1 MTSTRHRL
9 TLTGLLLAVVI
20 TPPNAAAQA
29 AARVSVPTLATVQA
43 MVRSD
48 SASEVAWGAFFA
60 AQFQMKDAIPA
71 IVDRLQ
77 ALPEA
82 DRNGREHLV
91 AGMLDALIQLRAR
104 VPAAV
109 LLPYYDE
116 WPIHTLA
123 LLASAS
129 EGRDAALVGVLR
141 TATGYRWYGAAN
153 LLLATRPP
161 GFAAALLRA
170 LTLTLAVTVS
180 DSGNDGGVPGGIG
193 AGQGHG
199 DGGGQLPAGFPPY
212 AHYSFGRADGA
223 ILLAFGPTPVFYTR
237 VVHNAFQFPLSGS
250 DIGGPYDRDRLEYL
264 NELQRLDRVTL
275 YPVEGAAIRWT
286 DERRFRADLE
296 AAKAKLAERYG
307 RLLAGLMKSRLLTEA
322 EAQSLPARIA
332 VQLFDL
338 RATKSPPLP
347 SAE

>member
-1 MTSTRHRL
+1 MISTRYRL
-9 TLTGLLLAVVI
+9 TLIGLLLAVVI
-20 TPPNAAAQA
+20 TPPNTAAQGA
-29 AARVSVPTLATVQA
+29 AGVSVPTLATVQA
-43 MVRSD
+43 MLRSG
-48 SASEVAWGAFFA
+48 SASEVAWGAFLA
-60 AQFQMKDAIPA
+60 AQFQLKEAIPA
-71 IVDRLQ
+71 IAGRLQ
-77 ALPEA
+77 APPEA

-91 AGMLDALIQLRAR
+91 AGMLDSLIQLRAR
-104 VPAAV
+104 LPAAV

-116 WPIHTLA
+116 WPIHTLV
-123 LLASAS
+123 LLGSAS
-129 EGRDAALVGVLR
+129 EGRDAALIGVLR

-161 GFAAALLRA
+161 GFAAVLLRG

-180 DSGNDGGVPGGIG
+180 ESGNDGGVPGGIG

-199 DGGGQLPAGFPPY
+199 DGGGQLPTGFPPY
-212 AHYSFGRADGA
+212 ASYSFGRANGS

-264 NELQRLDRVTL
+264 NDLQRLDRVTL
-275 YPVEGAAIRWT
+275 YPIEGAAIRWT
-286 DERRFRADLE
+286 DERRFRSDLGD
-296 AAKAKLAERYG
+296 AKARLAERYG

-322 EAQSLPARIA
+322 EAQSLPARIV
-332 VQLFDL
+332 VQLFDQ

-347 SAE
+347 SVD